1 MSNCFVCGEELKS
14 TSPPVELW
22 YRPDDSA
29 HTECVWTAAKLAV
42 YGFNASI
49 VTEEINN
56 EETEQGSKEESS

>member
-1 MSNCFVCGEELKS
+1 MKTCFVCGVDLTCQHPPIELVFRK
-14 TSPPVELW
+14 
-22 YRPDDSA
+22 DDAA
-29 HTECVWTAAKLAV
+29 HMDCVWHAAQLAV